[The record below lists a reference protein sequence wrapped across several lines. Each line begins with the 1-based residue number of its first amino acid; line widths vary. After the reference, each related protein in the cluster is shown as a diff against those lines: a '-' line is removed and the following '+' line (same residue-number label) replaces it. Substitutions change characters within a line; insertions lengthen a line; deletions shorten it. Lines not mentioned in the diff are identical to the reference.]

1 MHAVH
6 ARFLF
11 VKLLECRVADVV
23 HAADMHP
30 ASAVSGFVGC
40 LTSTFVSNNKYTE
53 TCCSSDPVSNFCYI
67 SISTDSQEV
76 PIMVRRTDP
85 KDDDWQNVTDAKKR
99 KQIQDRLAQ
108 RARRKYDRLLQAASH
123 T

>member
-1 MHAVH
+1 VDMVH
-6 ARFLF
+6 T
-11 VKLLECRVADVV
+11 ADT
-23 HAADMHP
+23 HP

-40 LTSTFVSNNKYTE
+40 LTSTFVSNNKSTG
-53 TCCSSDPVSNFCYI
+53 TCCSSDPVSDFCYI
-67 SISTDSQEV
+67 SILTDSQGV

-85 KDDDWQNVTDAKKR
+85 KDDEWQDVTDAKKR

-108 RARRKYDRLLQAASH
+108 RARRKYDRLLQTTSH